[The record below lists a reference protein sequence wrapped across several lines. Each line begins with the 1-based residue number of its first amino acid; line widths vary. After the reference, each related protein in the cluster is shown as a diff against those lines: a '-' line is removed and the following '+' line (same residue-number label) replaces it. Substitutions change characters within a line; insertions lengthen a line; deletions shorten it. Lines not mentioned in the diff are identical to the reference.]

1 MKILAVLANVL
12 FLSASLLFGWHHPSS
27 STIVYKPFVAS
38 LSKTIKNQFPHLNAM
53 KLKVFMKSKKSVW
66 ILLAFIAILSSVT
79 DAQSTINP
87 AWNHYN
93 RLIDVPSLQQ
103 FRVQGH
109 AIAMDSDSAEY
120 SYNNNGDHLVAWVD
134 NRELFQGTAAGT
146 KIYAQFYNR
155 NGQQIGTP
163 NSFMILPQIDVAYPQ
178 AFGPDAQGNFY
189 LLYISDSKKITLSQ
203 FRNDPPRVVFSR
215 LITNPSSAVIY
226 MRPIGVIVNDKI
238 YLASMKGRIES
249 PTSIVSMIL
258 NLDGSIFRGEQII
271 PVPGQGTSNINDAIL
286 AKDRNNDIYLFYQM
300 QSSLYLLKI
309 LRDPWTIS
317 WNTNVDGPNA
327 VVGDFVVDSQ
337 QSKIVLAWAKSEQI
351 NNRDTTNI
359 FFSHYNAQSGQPTS
373 PIIRLTESEWYQSKP
388 DLLLS
393 NEGLDLFY
401 NGYRQNNA
409 GADIFNIHLSPDGS
423 IQNTR
428 VTELFESSL
437 AHTVAKHKDRLNVY
451 YASGDLG
458 HRALDR
464 RYYQPAIQSANPRRA
479 ATTPMNLFA
488 PRQKNQRYF
497 LALAFSATVGI
508 PLPGGLLFPLDPD
521 SLFFISNL
529 LITPQMGYL
538 SQAGEARVNLQLPG
552 TVPEGIRFY
561 AAFVTLTEDGAFTS
575 ASNAL
580 ELITQL

>member
-1 MKILAVLANVL
+1 
-12 FLSASLLFGWHHPSS
+12 
-27 STIVYKPFVAS
+27 
-38 LSKTIKNQFPHLNAM
+38 
-53 KLKVFMKSKKSVW
+53 MKSKKRVW
-66 ILLAFIAILSSVT
+66 IFLMLIALLSNVMG
-79 DAQSTINP
+79 AQSTINP
-87 AWNHYN
+87 SWDHYS

-103 FRVQGH
+103 FRVQAH

-134 NRELFQGTAAGT
+134 NRELFQGTAAGA
-146 KIYAQFYNR
+146 KIYAQFYNH

-163 NSFMILPQIDVAYPQ
+163 NSFMILPQINVAYPQ

-189 LLYISDSKKITLSQ
+189 LLYISDSRKITLAQ

-226 MRPIGVIVNDKI
+226 MRPTGVIVDDKI
-238 YLASMKGRIES
+238 YLTAVKGRIEN

-271 PVPGQGTSNINDAIL
+271 QIPGQGTSNVNDAIL
-286 AKDRNNDIYLFYQM
+286 TKDSNNDFYLFYQM

-309 LRDPWTIS
+309 LRDPWAIS
-317 WNTNVDGPNA
+317 WNTDIDGPNA

-337 QSKIVLAWAKSEQI
+337 QSRVFLAWAKSEQI
-351 NNRDTTNI
+351 NSHDTTNI
-359 FFSHYNAQSGQPTS
+359 FFSHYNIQSGQPTS
-373 PIIRLTESEWYQSKP
+373 QIVRLTGSEWYQSRP
-388 DLLLS
+388 DFLLS
-393 NEGLDLFY
+393 NEGLDIFY

-409 GADIFNIHLSPDGS
+409 GADIFNIHLNSDGS

-428 VTELFESSL
+428 ITELSESPL
-437 AHTVAKHKDRLNVY
+437 THAVAKHKDRLHVY
-451 YASGDLG
+451 YTSGNLG

-464 RYYQPAIQSANPRRA
+464 RYYQPSIQSANPRRA

-521 SLFFISNL
+521 SLFFISSL

-538 SQAGEARVNLQLPG
+538 SQAGEATADLRLPG
-552 TVPEGIRFY
+552 TVPEGIRLY
-561 AAFVTLTEDGAFTS
+561 AAFVTLNEDNAFTS
-575 ASNAL
+575 VSSAL